1 MADPHISGPQLRSSR
16 KKSENTSSVSLASA
30 QAGNAD
36 VSFQQGA
43 DAEISESTSVD
54 FEHLSCHENVD
65 ENVEKNVDE
74 VDENDSGQCEK
85 CRRAVRQELECDR
98 CFRKYH
104 LRCAKVPKSH
114 FVIYDEL
121 HESGFT
127 WECAICK
134 ENKKEEKN
142 EQQSGY
148 KDLQQF
154 KTELIAEMKEI
165 FSGMIKTEMQRIENP
180 NKPEQNTSNENDV
193 KHALLLQPKGG
204 DQTKFSQ
211 ESWSDIVQKCITVK
225 LNDVPVKKAVLT
237 TKGTGY
243 IILPNAE
250 SRDIAAKTLKPDCKV
265 TTQDKN
271 IKSVYPK
278 IRIHG
283 IPKEKFDKTNK
294 NILREELIKKIRS

>member
-1 MADPHISGPQLRSSR
+1 MSIGWADSTCRR
-16 KKSENTSSVSLASA
+16 TENTK
-30 QAGNAD
+30 
-36 VSFQQGA
+36 F
-43 DAEISESTSVD
+43 EIKKTCGTINIDYYSI
-54 FEHLSCHENVD
+54 
-65 ENVEKNVDE
+65 KYVDE
-74 VDENDSGQCEK
+74 VNEHDSGQCEK
-85 CRRAVRQELECDR
+85 CRRVVRQELECDR

-243 IILPNAE
+243 ILFPNAE
-250 SRDIAAKTLKPDCKV
+250 SRDTAAKTLKPDCNVK
-265 TTQDKN
+265 
-271 IKSVYPK
+271 
-278 IRIHG
+278 
-283 IPKEKFDKTNK
+283 
-294 NILREELIKKIRS
+294 